1 MLLIPSNPP
10 KSDESAMVAFYFLNI
25 SAGLYLTFQGPECK
39 HSFPLEQSNDL
50 TMANLFIFFVKNS
63 IDDLLK

>member
-10 KSDESAMVAFYFLNI
+10 QSDESAMVALKFLNI
-25 SAGLYLTFQGPECK
+25 SVCLYLTLQGPECK
-39 HSFPLEQSNDL
+39 HSFSLEQPDDL

-63 IDDLLK
+63 IDNLLK